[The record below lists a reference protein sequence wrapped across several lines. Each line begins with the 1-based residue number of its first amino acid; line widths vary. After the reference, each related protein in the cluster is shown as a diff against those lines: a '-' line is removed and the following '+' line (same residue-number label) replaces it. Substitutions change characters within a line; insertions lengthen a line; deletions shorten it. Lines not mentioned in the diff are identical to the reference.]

1 MKSKL
6 SPLLLPLM
14 PLFLLVLPLSSVIYN
29 LDGLVVKVSA
39 FTIIT
44 PRTTSSTPS
53 RTTSRTTTSVVS
65 LNCLLTR
72 GRSGRSILNNSN
84 SRRDLSLLS
93 SSTTI
98 PSLVVNDEKTTETTT
113 TTTASGSSSRTSKS
127 NTTAIIDNNKH
138 KQQKIHRRR
147 RNQNQN
153 QIIEEENEEEKEEK
167 ETIIIPSIQS
177 LRKEIR
183 RYSQQSNNKND
194 FNDPNKAGYA
204 LRQMFQ
210 YYNPKQS
217 QQQVQESS
225 KKEGSSQSQSQS
237 QPPIPIMTIKEFDQ
251 RPRVDVNDCNQVLK
265 AWRQKS
271 QSQIIDLDSDS
282 SSGPASAG
290 AQQALIMLKVMIAMY
305 KHDHNANVRPNI
317 ISYNTVMDIFS
328 QQGDFENANN
338 VFKMLLKDY
347 KVCNNKSAKP
357 DTYTFQTMIT
367 ACSKNMENQ
376 KNQKN
381 QNQKYQ
387 KNNSN
392 QNNII
397 MLLPEMS
404 TKLLDTMI
412 ELYSK
417 GELKGKGPTIKTYG
431 DVINCW
437 MSKSGTTTN
446 FSNNGKD
453 VALLPAAQ
461 GAHRILNKM
470 ISNYNANATTN
481 VNVVRPTTFM
491 YGTVLNAYAK
501 CDGGID
507 GAIEVFH
514 LMKDDYYNHNNTHA
528 KPNTRTY
535 TMLID
540 AWSKSSSVSVPASAI
555 IVAPAEQAEKLLQ
568 EMILNEELEN
578 PNIVTYN
585 TVLSCWS
592 NAATATAAAAAA
604 DNTSIIPKEMILQRV
619 RAILD
624 SLLSV
629 GGSSNSTNSN
639 DNSNSDSSSNDTT
652 SKNKIN
658 IIHPDT
664 VTYTTIMNIYA
675 KLGNPDGANEILQ
688 QMKQDYNFGKGNK
701 DAKPNIRTY
710 NTLLNAWS
718 SKKKKKNDN
727 NDNDNNSSNSP
738 KEAEIV
744 LKEIIELHSKGIL
757 ETGPDIV
764 TYNTVLNCWSKSKSD
779 DGPQRALTILKTMIF
794 KYNEHVKNNSKN
806 HNERKQQ
813 QQQTKVPS
821 RLRPPVP
828 PRPNTI
834 TYSIVMDAFASQGN
848 VEKTFE
854 VFQMMKE
861 DYNNKHNT
869 NVKPNLIVYNTLIKA
884 YSKYS
889 SKNNN
894 HNHNNNDQCSSSS
907 STDTDTHDTDT
918 GLAAV
923 VQQVISPPLEV
934 ENILKE
940 IISLHKKGTLTE
952 GPSDVTYRLMIV
964 CLKQYYGTEERVREL
979 ISLLPPRRT
988 TTTNNNKRRNKFH
1001 R

>member
-1 MKSKL
+1 MKSK
-6 SPLLLPLM
+6 SPSMLPLKMPTSAFSNFILYLLLLLLPL
-14 PLFLLVLPLSSVIYN
+14 LSSVLIYN
-29 LDGLVVKVSA
+29 LDMDGVVVIIKVVSA
-39 FTIIT
+39 FTI
-44 PRTTSSTPS
+44 TPS
-53 RTTSRTTTSVVS
+53 RAMSRTRTTKSTAS
-65 LNCLLTR
+65 LNSLLTR
-72 GRSGRSILNNSN
+72 GRSGRSIVNNSN
-84 SRRDLSLLS
+84 NKRRRDLFLLLS
-93 SSTTI
+93 STRA
-98 PSLVVNDEKTTETTT
+98 ETTT
-113 TTTASGSSSRTSKS
+113 TTSGSRTSKS
-127 NTTAIIDNNKH
+127 NTTAIDNKH
-138 KQQKIHRRR
+138 KQQQQSRRS
-147 RNQNQN
+147 QNH
-153 QIIEEENEEEKEEK
+153 QIIEKEKEEDEVEV

-183 RYSQQSNNKND
+183 RYSQQQSNHNKND
-194 FNDPNKAGYA
+194 LNNNPNKAGYA
-204 LRQMFQ
+204 LRQLFQ
-210 YYNPKQS
+210 YYNPKQKE
-217 QQQVQESS
+217 ESNT
-225 KKEGSSQSQSQS
+225 KGS
-237 QPPIPIMTIKEFDQ
+237 QPPIPIMTIQEFDQ
-251 RPRVDVNDCNQVLK
+251 RPRVDVHDCNQVLK

-271 QSQIIDLDSDS
+271 QKSQIIDLDLDADS

-305 KHDHNANVRPNI
+305 KHDHNANVRPTI
-317 ISYNTVMDIFS
+317 ISYNIVMDIFA

-338 VFKMLLKDY
+338 VFKMLCKDY
-347 KVCNNKSAKP
+347 KKNNNTAAKP
-357 DTYTFQTMIT
+357 DTSTFQTLIT
-367 ACSKNMENQ
+367 ACSKCIDNQ
-376 KNQKN
+376 NQNQKN
-381 QNQKYQ
+381 QNH
-387 KNNSN
+387 NN
-392 QNNII
+392 
-397 MLLPEMS
+397 MLPEIS

-437 MSKSGTTTN
+437 TKSSKSGGTTTMTN
-446 FSNNGKD
+446 ISSNNGND
-453 VALLPAAQ
+453 VALLLPAAQ
-461 GAHRILNKM
+461 GAHRILTKM
-470 ISNYNANATTN
+470 ISNYNNGSNATNTNVNVN

-501 CDGGID
+501 CDGGGID
-507 GAIEVFH
+507 GAIEVFQ

-540 AWSKSSSVSVPASAI
+540 AWSKSTSAS
-555 IVAPAEQAEKLLQ
+555 VAPVPEQAEQLLQ
-568 EMILNEELEN
+568 EMILDDELGLK

-585 TVLSCWS
+585 TVL
-592 NAATATAAAAAA
+592 
-604 DNTSIIPKEMILQRV
+604 KMILQRV

-624 SLLSV
+624 SLLLI
-629 GGSSNSTNSN
+629 GGSSNSTSSN
-639 DNSNSDSSSNDTT
+639 DNSNSDSSSSNDTT

-664 VTYTTIMNIYA
+664 VTYTTIINIYA

-688 QMKQDYNFGKGNK
+688 LMKQDYNFGKGNK

-718 SKKKKKNDN
+718 SKKKNNDN

-813 QQQTKVPS
+813 QQQQQIKVPS

-884 YSKYS
+884 YSKYN

-894 HNHNNNDQCSSSS
+894 HNHNNNNDQCSSSS
-907 STDTDTHDTDT
+907 STNTDTHDTDA
-918 GLAAV
+918 GLAV
-923 VQQVISPPLEV
+923 LLLPVISPPLEV

-940 IISLHKKGTLTE
+940 IISLHKKGTLKE

-964 CLKQYYGTEERVREL
+964 CLKRYYGTEERVREL

-988 TTTNNNKRRNKFH
+988 TTKNNNNKRRNKFP